1 MDGKKDGKIIIG
13 TEVDTSKFERQI
25 KKLQLKKEDQ
35 KIEIEATTKNIKESE
50 KQLKYLEKQIDEVSQ
65 RYDKLIDQKNHYEKL
80 SQKPNLT
87 PEENLDVVAF
97 RDFGGYTALENTQE
111 KMEELELRQQSVK
124 NYIEEQNRLL
134 ERQNF
139 SYNEIDGKIEDVY
152 LQMNKTTQ
160 KINEAEKKAKQIKL
174 DKIKEQVNGV
184 GKSVEKITSKIGR
197 WALAIF
203 GVRTAY
209 NFIRSAIST
218 IASQDDQLNADI
230 QYMKN
235 SLAYAVEPVVRT
247 IVDLAKQV
255 LQHVAQIIFLLTGK
269 NIFENADK
277 SLENSKKNAKGLN
290 KELQKTL
297 ANFDEMNVLQ
307 DNSSSGGDNDDDL
320 PSFRFKDIEEM
331 KVPKWM
337 QWILDNKDGL
347 IAGLAGIAGAL
358 TALKLGISP
367 LKALGIG
374 ITIGGI
380 VLAVEK
386 LLAYLKDPTWE
397 NFGGFLEGIGI
408 AIMGIALLVGSLPVA
423 VVGAVVTIFGVVATY
438 WEEIHKTLQNGIN
451 WLIEQTEWVKEHFGI
466 VGVWIYEH
474 IIRLLQLGLDYWDRV
489 FRGVKS
495 ILDGIIDFIG
505 GIFTGD
511 WNRVWEGVKSIFSG
525 VFNVMFSTARM
536 IFEWIVGLIKDKIK
550 VVTKVVTGIKDA
562 FVNTFSGLW
571 DSIKGFIED
580 TATNIKNTLDPG
592 KIVNNVKSGLSGI
605 GNGIK
610 NFFGFAKGGIIYPPK
625 LAVGGIINQPGRG
638 VPLTSAIGGEHGAE
652 GVIPLTDSQ
661 QMQLLGEAIGKYI
674 TINASITNTMNGR
687 VISRELQKVQ
697 NDMDFAMNR

>member
-1 MDGKKDGKIIIG
+1 MDGKIIIG
-13 TEVDTSKFERQI
+13 TEVDTSKFEKQI

-50 KQLKYLEKQIDEVSQ
+50 NQLKSLEKQMDEVTQ
-65 RYDKLIDQKNHYEKL
+65 RYDRLIEQKNRYEKL

-97 RDFGGYTALENTQE
+97 RDFGGYTSLQLTQE
-111 KMEELELRQQSVK
+111 KMEDIELRQQSVK

-235 SLAYAVEPVVRT
+235 SLAYAVEPVVRA
-247 IVDLAKQV
+247 IVNLAKQL
-255 LQHVAQIIFLLTGK
+255 LQYVAQIVYLLTGR
-269 NIFENADK
+269 NIFENANK

-297 ANFDEMNVLQ
+297 AGFDEMNVMQ
-307 DNSSSGGDNDDDL
+307 DSSSSGGGSAL
-320 PSFRFKDIEEM
+320 PSFDLSEAYKLEPPE
-331 KVPKWM
+331 WM
-337 QWILDNKDGL
+337 RWILDNKDGL
-347 IAGLAGIAGAL
+347 IAGLLGIAGAL
-358 TALKLGISP
+358 TALKLGIDP
-367 LKALGIG
+367 LKSLGIG

-386 LLAYLKDPTWE
+386 LLAYLNDPTWE
-397 NFGGFLEGIGI
+397 NFGGFLKGIGI

-423 VVGAVVTIFGVVATY
+423 VVGAIVTIFGTVATY
-438 WEEIHKTLQNGIN
+438 WDEIHKILQNGIN
-451 WLIEQTEWVKEHFGI
+451 WLIEQTDWVREHFGF
-466 VGVWIYEH
+466 VGEWIYTH
-474 IIRLLQLGLDYWDRV
+474 IVRLLQLGLDYWDRI
-489 FRGVKS
+489 FKGVKT
-495 ILDGIIDFIG
+495 ILDGIIDFVG
-505 GIFTGD
+505 GIFTGN

-525 VFNVMFSTARM
+525 AFNVMFSTARL
-536 IFEWIVGLIKDKIK
+536 IFEWIVSLIKDKVK
-550 VVTKVVTGIKDA
+550 VVTNVLGKIKDT
-562 FVNTFSGLW
+562 FVNIFSGLW
-571 DSIKGFIED
+571 DSIKGFVEQTAKNIGD
-580 TATNIKNTLDPG
+580 TLNPSNIFDK
-592 KIVNNVKSGLSGI
+592 VKKGVGSI